1 MIRHIVMFKLKDAYE
16 GKTAMEIAQQAKE
29 RAECLAE
36 RIPSLKRLDV
46 CMNSKDAAT
55 DNYELALVCDF
66 ADLDGLNAYQ
76 VHPEHVAF
84 GKFITP
90 RRELRACI
98 DYEICE
104 K

>member
-46 CMNSKDAAT
+46 
-55 DNYELALVCDF
+55 
-66 ADLDGLNAYQ
+66 
-76 VHPEHVAF
+76 
-84 GKFITP
+84 
-90 RRELRACI
+90 
-98 DYEICE
+98 
-104 K
+104 